1 MNIKKYFDGDI
12 KETWAV
18 VWRFLLVLLAMA
30 ALVGMLV
37 LTTKY

>member
-37 LTTKY
+37 LSTKY